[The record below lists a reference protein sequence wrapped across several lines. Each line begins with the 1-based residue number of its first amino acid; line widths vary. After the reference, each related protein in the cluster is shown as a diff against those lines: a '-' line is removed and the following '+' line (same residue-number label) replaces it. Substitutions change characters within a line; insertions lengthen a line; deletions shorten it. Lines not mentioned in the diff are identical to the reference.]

1 MAILNTE
8 TCELVELIDALYDR
22 YVAEG
27 KDMVCVADVIEDGK
41 EAQRVLHTGCQG
53 GQLAFV
59 LGLLEKQIATHG
71 AEIVPLILKAMANGA
86 NGKGMAKAVE
96 E

>member
-8 TCELVELIDALYDR
+8 TCGLRELLQALYDR

-27 KDMVCVADVIEDGK
+27 LDMVCVADVIEDG
-41 EAQRVLHTGCQG
+41 EETQSVLHTGCQG
-53 GQLAFV
+53 GQLVFV
-59 LGLLEKQIATHG
+59 MGLLENQVAIHG

-86 NGKGMAKAVE
+86 KGEMAKAGE